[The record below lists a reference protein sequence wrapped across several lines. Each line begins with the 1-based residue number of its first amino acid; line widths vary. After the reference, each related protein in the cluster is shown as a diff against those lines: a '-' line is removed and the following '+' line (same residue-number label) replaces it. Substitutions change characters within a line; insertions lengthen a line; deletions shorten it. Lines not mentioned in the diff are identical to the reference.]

1 MRAARVSDS
10 DLVSDGIPPPNQTT
24 PGGAADATARSQTS
38 PLLQRLDLLARIQV
52 LDDVPV
58 AAIGAALLPG
68 G

>member
-1 MRAARVSDS
+1 MPVPTGRCP
-10 DLVSDGIPPPNQTT
+10 I
-24 PGGAADATARSQTS
+24 S
-38 PLLQRLDLLARIQV
+38 PFLQRLDLLPRIQV